1 MYVHGCTLVCYS
13 NQIIIIII
21 IIIIQLAILRND
33 KQVIYGDRNWSNIN
47 LIEKLP

>member
-1 MYVHGCTLVCYS
+1 MYVHGCTLVCYN

-21 IIIIQLAILRND
+21 QLTILRND